1 MMDFYELKEKL
12 EEINPGS
19 YLHCMSTMEEA
30 EKLAIHYGADVEKAK
45 IAGLL
50 HDCGKKMKA
59 GKDNLSHAN
68 FGAELAEKSFGV
80 QDKEILDAIMYH
92 TTGRENMTLLDKI
105 IFIADKI
112 EQRRNYYKVDEL
124 RKVAYENIDDA
135 IIMSIEGTI
144 EYIKM
149 QHLELDNESIKT
161 LDFLRRQN
169 EKRP

>member
-1 MMDFYELKEKL
+1 MDFNELKEKL
-12 EEINPGS
+12 EKINPAS
-19 YLHCMSTMEEA
+19 YLHCISTMEEA

-45 IAGLL
+45 ISGLL
-50 HDCGKKMKA
+50 HDCGKKMKVD
-59 GKDNLSHAN
+59 KDNLSHAN

-80 QDKEILDAIMYH
+80 KDKEILDAIMYH
-92 TTGRENMTLLDKI
+92 TIGRENMTLLDKI

-112 EQRRNYYKVDEL
+112 EQRRNYNKVDEL